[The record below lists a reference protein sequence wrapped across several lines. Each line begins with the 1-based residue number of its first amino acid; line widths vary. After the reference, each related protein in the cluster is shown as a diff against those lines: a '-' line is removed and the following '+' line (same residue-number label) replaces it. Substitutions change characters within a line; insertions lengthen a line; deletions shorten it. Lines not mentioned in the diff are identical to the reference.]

1 MRCMQ
6 YSASV
11 RDPSDGERDVT
22 TVELPWALDVPMP
35 VEAPEAVPAPAGLTR
50 GIIVGL
56 GVSAPLWLGIF
67 WLVSW
72 LATTLQLG

>member
-1 MRCMQ
+1 M
-6 YSASV
+6 
-11 RDPSDGERDVT
+11 T
-22 TVELPWALDVPMP
+22 TVELPWALEAPTP
-35 VEAPEAVPAPAGLTR
+35 VEASEAVPAPPGLTR

-72 LATTLQLG
+72 LVTALQLG

>member
-1 MRCMQ
+1 M
-6 YSASV
+6 
-11 RDPSDGERDVT
+11 T
-22 TVELPWALDVPMP
+22 TVELPWTLHVPMP
-35 VEAPEAVPAPAGLTR
+35 AEAPEAVAAPAALTR

-67 WLVSW
+67 WLISW